1 MYEFN
6 IVLNNVVIIFLKDCR
21 NERLI
26 VIWYEILLNLK
37 EILSVYVEY
46 LS

>member
-21 NERLI
+21 NE
-26 VIWYEILLNLK
+26 IWYEILLNLK
-37 EILSVYVEY
+37 EILSVYEEY